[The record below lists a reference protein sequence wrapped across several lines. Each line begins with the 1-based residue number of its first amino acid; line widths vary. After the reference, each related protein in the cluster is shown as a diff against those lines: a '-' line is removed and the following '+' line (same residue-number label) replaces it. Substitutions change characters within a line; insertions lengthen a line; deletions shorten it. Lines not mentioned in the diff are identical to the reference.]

1 MVAEA
6 DLSQDGRISFE
17 GFKAFMR
24 VENNEPERKGSMVMR
39 SPSLRRRPSMST
51 PQMSRRKSVVSN
63 AAGKLPV
70 QLKDMSKQI
79 GAPSPHFSR
88 LRDKKKVKK
97 EGLSPTTAEPRLWD
111 VTE

>member
-6 DLSQDGRISFE
+6 DFNQEGRISFE
-17 GFKAFMR
+17 AFKVFMR
-24 VENNEPERKGSMVMR
+24 VEPTEPERKGSMILR

-51 PQMSRRKSVVSN
+51 PQMSRRKSVVTN
-63 AAGKLPV
+63 VAGKLPV

-88 LRDKKKVKK
+88 LQDKKKVKF
-97 EGLSPTTAEPRLWD
+97 GGMSPTSPEPRLWD
-111 VTE
+111 VAE